1 MKSGKFVGPD
11 RAAVIEN
18 IRRAVAARAFNVKVE
33 EHDPTFSEAQE
44 TAIIDH
50 YLHQRQRWTF
60 RVKTFICRLLV
71 NA

>member
-18 IRRAVAARAFNVKVE
+18 IRRAVAAKAFNVKVE

-44 TAIIDH
+44 TAIP
-50 YLHQRQRWTF
+50 
-60 RVKTFICRLLV
+60 RLQ
-71 NA
+71 